1 MNNSVLIAIIVIL
14 CFIILL
20 LVFRRNSKYDGAL
33 LIDTSN
39 PEKDIFRLELDT
51 LDGLDKKKTILL
63 KVDSHAQLQN
73 NNE

>member
-1 MNNSVLIAIIVIL
+1 MNDGVLIAIIVIL

-20 LVFRRNSKYDGAL
+20 LIIRQKPKYDGVL